1 MVEAIV
7 DVRGCDFSGLDLTK
21 KVLSGV
27 RMQVTHAAPP
37 APCWR
42 APCGGMAEEYWGRRG
57 RGADTAASWAA
68 GE

>member
-37 APCWR
+37 TPCWR
-42 APCGGMAEEYWGRRG
+42 APCGGMTEEY
-57 RGADTAASWAA
+57 
-68 GE
+68 